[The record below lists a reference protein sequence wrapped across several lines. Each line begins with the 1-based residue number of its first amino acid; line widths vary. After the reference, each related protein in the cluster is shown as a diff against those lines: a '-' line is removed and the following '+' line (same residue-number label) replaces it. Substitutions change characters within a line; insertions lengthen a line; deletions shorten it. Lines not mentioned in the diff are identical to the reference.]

1 VTRPATSGTLA
12 TTALLTALL
21 TVLLVAALLTPAVS
35 HGHRLHAAMT
45 TVSFNQRTARIEV
58 NHRFYAHDAEQA
70 VARILGGGADLISSN
85 EDRHRFGVYVHSRF
99 HLYDPAGDQLDLA
112 LRGVELDGDFLWV
125 YESAPL
131 PQPPLDGLTVEHGA
145 LRDIWKNQVN
155 TVNVEGYTEVQTLTF
170 SGSSKR
176 LAVEFH

>member
-1 VTRPATSGTLA
+1 MTRTATSGTLA
-12 TTALLTALL
+12 TTTLL
-21 TVLLVAALLTPAVS
+21 TVLLAAALLAPAVS

-45 TVSFNQRTARIEV
+45 TVNFNQRTARVEV

-70 VARILGGGADLISSN
+70 VSAILGSGADLISSE

-99 HLYDPAGDQLDLA
+99 HLYDPAGDQLHLD

-125 YESAPL
+125 YESVPL
-131 PQPPLDGLTVEHGA
+131 PQPPLDGLMVEHGA

-155 TVNVEGYTEVQTLTF
+155 TVNVEDHGEVQTLTF